1 MRILEQSKDVLTLQ
15 NPARDFWFGNIFF
28 LFSSPLIMLLLAGFG
43 GWSIFL
49 CLFLLASTF
58 LLALTNIWAS
68 NIVKVC
74 SFDKT
79 LSKVTVKYHGLQV
92 KIKDFPLQNVRKIE
106 VIKST
111 GFAYG
116 AVLEHY
122 HLRLVTKNSVAITL
136 SGEYVTEAL
145 LEAIASRV
153 QEFLNLRNRS
163 M

>member
-1 MRILEQSKDVLTLQ
+1 MRILEQSKNVLILQ
-15 NPARDFWFGNIFF
+15 NPARDFWFGNIFL
-28 LFSSPLIMLLLAGFG
+28 LFSSSLIMLLLAGFS
-43 GWSIFL
+43 GWFIFF

-68 NIVKVC
+68 KVVKVC

-79 LSKVTVKYHGLQV
+79 LSKVTVKYHGLQA

-106 VIKST
+106 VTKRIAV
-111 GFAYG
+111 AYG

-122 HLRLVTKNSVAITL
+122 YLSLVTGNSKPITL
-136 SGEYVTEAL
+136 SEEYVTETS

-153 QEFLNLRNRS
+153 QEFLNLRDRS